1 VCGHCQGRGPL
12 VKRRLEIATGYV
24 GEWNL
29 RKAPGSFR
37 MTDEHGRALV
47 GYVFKR
53 AKFIL
58 GAKRRKGL
66 RAIRVR
72 VVLEVL

>member
-1 VCGHCQGRGPL
+1 MKGRL
-12 VKRRLEIATGYV
+12 AARRRIDVATGYV
-24 GEWNL
+24 GEWNIN
-29 RKAPGSFR
+29 KSPGAFR

-58 GAKRRKGL
+58 GAKRKKGL

-72 VVLEVL
+72 VVLEIL